1 MKISYHKRRLVSYI
15 YDVPIKTCRELQK
28 PENNT
33 NISQK
38 VIAAMKNY
46 TNRIEQSNRFSTS
59 NDTNSTN
66 PDQTISQHKLK
77 FCLNFLPYIHAQN
90 GPQKTKDIITSL
102 ENCQSNDS
110 LPLIRKRH
118 DLNIF
123 DTKLQANI
131 SHSRNRTVEI
141 AKYNNF

>member
-38 VIAAMKNY
+38 VIAAKKNY

-77 FCLNFLPYIHAQN
+77 FCLNFLP
-90 GPQKTKDIITSL
+90 
-102 ENCQSNDS
+102 
-110 LPLIRKRH
+110 
-118 DLNIF
+118 
-123 DTKLQANI
+123 
-131 SHSRNRTVEI
+131 
-141 AKYNNF
+141 